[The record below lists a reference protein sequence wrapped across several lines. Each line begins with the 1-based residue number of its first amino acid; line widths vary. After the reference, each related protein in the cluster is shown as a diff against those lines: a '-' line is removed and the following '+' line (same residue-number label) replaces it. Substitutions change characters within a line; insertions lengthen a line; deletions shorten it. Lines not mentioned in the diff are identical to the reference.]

1 MFIKPFLHRPGIVLL
16 DAKGTALNKT
26 VFLGFMFQWGKK
38 TSKLRGMSDG
48 NICSGERKDSLAG
61 RKSVHKK
68 VLFGQKDEQG
78 HFRQREH

>member
-1 MFIKPFLHRPGIVLL
+1 
-16 DAKGTALNKT
+16 
-26 VFLGFMFQWGKK
+26 
-38 TSKLRGMSDG
+38 MSDG